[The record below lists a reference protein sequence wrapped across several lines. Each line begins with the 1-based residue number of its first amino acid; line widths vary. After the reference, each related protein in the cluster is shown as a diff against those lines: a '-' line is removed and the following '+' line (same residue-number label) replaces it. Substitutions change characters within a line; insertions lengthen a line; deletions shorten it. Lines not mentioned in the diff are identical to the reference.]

1 MLITVNKMVIP
12 TKIRVSF
19 QIRANPDP
27 FNMMALMMIINHL
40 AGIMLLITCN
50 GNGMLEIGK
59 MNPDS
64 KITGSMSPKSEI
76 IIAVCCESANVEIK
90 IPSVSAQIMNKML
103 SIANKNKLPSMGIS
117 NTKKPKSR
125 ITAALIMDRNM

>member
-19 QIRANPDP
+19 QIKAKLAP
-27 FNMMALMMIINHL
+27 FSIIAFMMIMNHL
-40 AGIMLLITCN
+40 AGIILLITCN
-50 GNGMLEIGK
+50 GNGILEIGN

-76 IIAVCCESANVEIK
+76 IIAVCCESDKVEIN
-90 IPSVSAQIMNKML
+90 IPSVRAQMMNKML
-103 SIANKNKLPSMGIS
+103 SIASKNKLPSMGIS
-117 NTKKPKSR
+117 NIK
-125 ITAALIMDRNM
+125 